1 MSTLGRVDRVP
12 NIGACRVITS
22 QKIPIC
28 AYPWGNSE
36 AKWVSLQ
43 NQVYYAINKTQF
55 MDLHRGIVVLRKLS
69 IALDL
74 YEQVEEIYTAFYV

>member
-36 AKWVSLQ
+36 AKWVSLK
-43 NQVYYAINKTQF
+43 N
-55 MDLHRGIVVLRKLS
+55 M
-69 IALDL
+69 
-74 YEQVEEIYTAFYV
+74 YTMQ